1 MISIVSATLIVDM
14 CSLFPAH
21 AFPPYWVGLAG
32 LANLHYLCIYC
43 SLLLRFGPYSTPHTN
58 WHACCTI
65 SSFCPRIHEDSLRDT
80 LQCRAHLCTLLIQSN
95 GRHARIERVGGKNKK
110 IKIRQSERATP
121 PLFLRLRLSLGVSP
135 TCIPPAC
142 IWSASAVVWPLFN
155 VQVLHST
162 VVCTTKRSRTIKISL
177 RHP

>member
-65 SSFCPRIHEDSLRDT
+65 SSFCPRIHEDPLQDT
-80 LQCRAHLCTLLIQSN
+80 LQCRAHLCTLRIQSN

-110 IKIRQSERATP
+110 IKYVKVRERHLHYFFASVSLLACLQRAYRLRVYGVQARSYGPSLMSRYCTA
-121 PLFLRLRLSLGVSP
+121 PLF
-135 TCIPPAC
+135 
-142 IWSASAVVWPLFN
+142 
-155 VQVLHST
+155 VQP
-162 VVCTTKRSRTIKISL
+162 RGRG
-177 RHP
+177 R